1 MTIPYS
7 ELWSPSPPNKIS
19 LKTGDIYLWRIPLKL
34 APGAIAN
41 LKKFLSVDELT
52 RADRLLDRAKAQDFI
67 VARARLRQILGRYL
81 DLKPAAIQ
89 FEYSAKGKPFLKKNL
104 ELDLF
109 FNLSHAGVWAALALT
124 KGSEIGIDIECIDP
138 QLDYE
143 KLATQFFSHY
153 ERDKLMQ
160 FSPERRR
167 RGFYRI
173 WTAKEAWLK
182 CLGTGFSQQDKDL
195 GHESVISFDS
205 SKNNFELITF
215 HLTKNYVGSLVMA
228 GKVSAFKRWHLNT

>member
-7 ELWSPSPPNKIS
+7 KLWDSSPPDKIA
-19 LKTGDIYLWRIPLKL
+19 LKTGDIHLWRIPLKL
-34 APGAIAN
+34 APHAIAN
-41 LKKFLSVDELT
+41 LKNLLSVDELT

-89 FEYSAKGKPFLKKNL
+89 FEYGAKGKPSLKKSL
-104 ELDLF
+104 KMELF
-109 FNLSHAGVWAALALT
+109 FNLSHAGDLALLALT
-124 KGSEIGIDIECIDP
+124 PESEVGVDIECIDP

-143 KLATQFFSHY
+143 KLATQFFSPY
-153 ERDKLMQ
+153 EKDLLMQ
-160 FSPERRR
+160 FPSERRR

-173 WTAKEAWLK
+173 WTGKEAWLK
-182 CLGTGFSQQDKDL
+182 CLGHGFSLSDKDR
-195 GHESVISFDS
+195 GHEDGPDLNS
-205 SKNNFELITF
+205 SNNNFELITF

-228 GKVSAFKRWHLNT
+228 RKISSIKRWHLSA